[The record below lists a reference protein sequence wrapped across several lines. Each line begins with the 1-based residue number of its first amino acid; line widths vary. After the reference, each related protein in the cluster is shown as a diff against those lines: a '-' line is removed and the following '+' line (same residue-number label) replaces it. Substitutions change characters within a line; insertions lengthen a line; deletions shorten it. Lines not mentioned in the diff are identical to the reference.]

1 MAEAGQKVAIVTGG
15 AQGIGRGIAAQ
26 LASDGYAILIADIR
40 LEAAE
45 KTAAEL
51 QRAGA
56 GSAAGQVDVW
66 DADRAAQRSRRPRST
81 CRTRTRAGAMV
92 ARAVEQFGRV
102 DVLVNN
108 AGISKPGPSL
118 EVSPADWQR
127 MIGIQLNG
135 TFFCSQA
142 VGRQMVA
149 QGWGGAIVNIT
160 SINAE
165 AAFPQRA
172 SVRVRQGRRDD
183 ADQDAGNR
191 VGAIQDSR
199 QCGRSGAH

>member
-56 GSAAGQVDVW
+56 GSAAGQVDVS
-66 DADRAAQRSRRPRST
+66 DADARSATVAAAQVDVSDADV
-81 CRTRTRAGAMV
+81 CGAMV

-165 AAFPQRA
+165 AAFPQRVSYA
-172 SVRVRQGRRDD
+172 APRP
-183 ADQDAGNR
+183 A
-191 VGAIQDSR
+191 
-199 QCGRSGAH
+199 